1 MIRKRKSQAKEEAMS
16 VPLKAIREELDMT
29 QAQFAVALGI
39 DTSTVSRCERGLS
52 EIALTVIQV
61 KRLCKLTG
69 KTLDQL
75 PDYLGHFSE
84 SEESECQASSVLA

>member
-1 MIRKRKSQAKEEAMS
+1 MKKQKKQSEEVS

-52 EIALTVIQV
+52 EIALTLWQV
-61 KRLCKLTG
+61 KCLCRLTG

-75 PDYLGHFSE
+75 PDYLGHETLSRSKADIYLGVE
-84 SEESECQASSVLA
+84 KY

>member
-1 MIRKRKSQAKEEAMS
+1 M
-16 VPLKAIREELDMT
+16 PLRVIREELGMT

-52 EIALTVIQV
+52 EIALTLWQV

-75 PDYLGHFSE
+75 PDYLGPE
-84 SEESECQASSVLA
+84 SLPKSQKFAPSAALA

>member
-1 MIRKRKSQAKEEAMS
+1 MS

-52 EIALTVIQV
+52 EIALTLLQV
-61 KRLCKLTG
+61 KRLCRLTG

-75 PDYLGHFSE
+75 PDYLSQPSSSKLSE
-84 SEESECQASSVLA
+84 LPERLGCSVFV